1 MEATS
6 LKEIYASI
14 NPEAKTI
21 YVVPLIRFEI
31 KKSDYLYLLYEDLI
45 EDEEYSIQ
53 PISVFNHI
61 KLVFGLLKNRK
72 KAILHYH
79 WLEFQDMRSLA
90 GMPWKIFCIYLFQK
104 LGGTIVWT
112 LHNEFPHD
120 QKYLKL
126 HEYLHKKMAGWAKIL
141 HVHCQTAV
149 QKMCSRLNAPEHK
162 FRLVPHPDFPAFP
175 VDKEEAIGKLNDVYD
190 CQLTG
195 EQPILLMFGNISR
208 YKQIE
213 HVADIIMNAD
223 YDCRLLVVGPIKK
236 GNDDLYDELRLKSE
250 QNEKIKVV
258 AKFIPEEHVPWF
270 YSVADYCI
278 FHYREILSSGGY
290 HMAKSYQKEIIA
302 PDLGCLS
309 EEGDHP
315 NVHLFSDEE
324 GLKRE
329 LSKHLTLPEDGR

>member
-6 LKEIYASI
+6 LKEIYASV
-14 NPEAKTI
+14 NPDAKTI
-21 YVVPLIRFEI
+21 YVVPLIRFEV
-31 KKSDYLYLLYEDLI
+31 KKSDYLYLLYEELLND
-45 EDEEYSIQ
+45 DDYHIQ
-53 PISVFNHI
+53 PISVFNHF

-72 KAILHYH
+72 QAILHYH

-126 HEYLHKKMAGWAKIL
+126 HDYLHNKMASWASIL
-141 HVHCQTAV
+141 HVHCKKAV
-149 QKMCSRLNAPEHK
+149 DIMSERLQAPKDK

-175 VDKEEAIGKLNDVYD
+175 VDKNKALQHLNDVYGCD
-190 CQLTG
+190 LTG
-195 EQPILLMFGNISR
+195 NQPVLLMFGNISR

-213 HVADIIMNAD
+213 RVADIVINAD
-223 YDCRLLVVGPIKK
+223 YDCRLMIVGPIKK
-236 GNDDLYDELRLKSE
+236 GNDDLYDELAAQSRRSD
-250 QNEKIKVV
+250 KIEVV

-270 YSVADYCI
+270 YSASDYCI

-309 EEGDHP
+309 EEGDQP
-315 NVHLFSDEE
+315 NVHLFKDEE
-324 GLKRE
+324 ALKSE
-329 LSKHLTLPEDGR
+329 LSKQLKPPENGR